1 MFPDDENH
9 LGDSDSWAPTLPTVC
24 GVSHC
29 GKDFLRAFC
38 LIRYSHTL
46 ESVLPSPLMKV
57 NLRLVQY
64 MTEVLSKGVLFS
76 FVYGTDIGESLVIC
90 SL

>member
-9 LGDSDSWAPTLPTVC
+9 LGDNDSWAHTLTTVC

-46 ESVLPSPLMKV
+46 ESVLLSPLMKV

-76 FVYGTDIGESLVIC
+76 FVYGTDIGKSLVIC

>member
-1 MFPDDENH
+1 MGAHTLP
-9 LGDSDSWAPTLPTVC
+9 LPTVC

-38 LIRYSHTL
+38 LIRCSHTL

-57 NLRLVQY
+57 NLRLAQY

-76 FVYGTDIGESLVIC
+76 FVYGTDILVSL
-90 SL
+90 L